1 LKKSAKVFIIIPEQK
16 MDVIREI
23 KTIKNKELT
32 INLPD
37 DFLNKKVEIII
48 FPLLEKRKITDNK
61 KASFFKFVEENQ
73 FKLPSDYKFVRE
85 ELYDR

>member
-1 LKKSAKVFIIIPEQK
+1 

-23 KTIKNKELT
+23 KTIKNKELI

-37 DFLNKKVEIII
+37 DFLNKEVEIII
-48 FPLLEKRKITDNK
+48 APLLEKSKIEKDKRT
-61 KASFFKFVEENQ
+61 SFFKFVEENQ
-73 FKLPSDYKFVRE
+73 FKLPADYKFVRE